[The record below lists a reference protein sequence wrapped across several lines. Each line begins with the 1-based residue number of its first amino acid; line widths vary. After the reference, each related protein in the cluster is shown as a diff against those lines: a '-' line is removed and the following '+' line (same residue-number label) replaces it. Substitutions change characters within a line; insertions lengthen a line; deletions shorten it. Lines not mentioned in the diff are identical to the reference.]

1 MLSNASSTLD
11 IPNIGLPSDYLTSKL
26 SRNPACINNK
36 LNREIIKNNV
46 KFIELISLLNPIS
59 VILYGS
65 YSINKQTDNSD
76 IDLLIIFNKGV
87 LNRYTDIDNFIINFK
102 KEIIKLFNKKVDIVV
117 MIKINKINY
126 IIDDV
131 YVNNDTYINNDTN
144 FIYNIYMD
152 AYVIY
157 GNNNK
162 DIILESIKY
171 KKF

>member
-1 MLSNASSTLD
+1 M
-11 IPNIGLPSDYLTSKL
+11 
-26 SRNPACINNK
+26 CIINK

-46 KFIELISLLNPIS
+46 KFIELINLLNPIS

-65 YSINKQTDNSD
+65 YSVNKQTDNSD
-76 IDLLIIFNKGV
+76 IDLLIIFNKNI
-87 LNRYTDIDNFIINFK
+87 LNKYINIDNFIIKFK
-102 KEIIKLFNKKVDIVV
+102 KEIIRLFNKKVDIVV

-126 IIDDV
+126 IIDDI

-144 FIYNIYMD
+144 FIYNVYADSYI
-152 AYVIY
+152 IY
-157 GNNNK
+157 GNKNK